1 MKYFFKRL
9 FQFIIG
15 MAFIFCAI
23 FLILSIVFYNE
34 SDPSFN
40 VVSNNR
46 VVLNKMG
53 IAGAYVG
60 DFAIKFFGL
69 VSFLIASLFIK
80 FGLNFIKNKFSRYN
94 IYLKII
100 NFLIFIIT
108 ACSINDKILKN
119 FTFTDARISGS
130 CIGFFINLLGK
141 NINGY
146 AFYSFICVFL
156 ILSTSILL
164 DLSLR
169 IWLILFI
176 KIKNLMLFILKS
188 PYLLIKKLLPK
199 RNMVQKFEEDNN
211 YKKLIEEQNAKI
223 NELQKYIYSQNKNT
237 EESKDIE
244 FEKEKV
250 SKTTT
255 DENKEKSKSFS
266 FNPFKVGT
274 NKYSLPPLNLL
285 DNHKVNDMTVL
296 SKNDLLR
303 QANDLKRVLADFK
316 VNGKVVSVKAGPIIT
331 LYEFEPSAGIK
342 SSRIVGLADDIAR
355 NMSVKS
361 TRISTIEN
369 KTTLGIEI
377 PNAKRDIISLKEII
391 ETSEYKKSNYNLPII
406 LGKNIS
412 GGPVIIDLAKAP
424 HLLIAGTTG
433 SGKSVSIN
441 TMILSLLYKFTPDEC
456 KFIMI
461 DPKRL
466 ELSVYEGIPHLLT
479 PVVTEP
485 QKAVVSLRWVVAE
498 MEDRY
503 NLMSNVGV
511 RNIFG
516 YNEKLEKAQKEGKP
530 LITKVITGYDEFG
543 EPEYE
548 SKEIETKAMPYIVVV
563 IDEMADL
570 MITAGKDIE
579 VLIQR
584 IAQMARA
591 AGIHI
596 IMATQRPS
604 VDIITGSI
612 KANFPSRISFL
623 VSSKTDSKV
632 ILGEQGAE
640 QLLGM
645 GDMLYSQNGSSITRA
660 HGPFVSDAE
669 IERVISYI
677 LSEGFKPSYVKN
689 MYEEKQDD
697 NIEIVNGNSEFGEG
711 RGDIDEKLYK
721 EAVEIV
727 RRDKKTSISYLQRV
741 LRIGYNK
748 SATLIEKMEK
758 DGILTPPNSTGK
770 RELIE

>member
-1 MKYFFKRL
+1 MKYFLKRL

-23 FLILSIVFYNE
+23 FLILSIIFYDEN
-34 SDPSFN
+34 DPSFN
-40 VVSNNR
+40 VASNNKVIVNKTG
-46 VVLNKMG
+46 VV
-53 IAGAYVG
+53 GAYVG
-60 DFAIKFFGL
+60 DFSIKFFGI
-69 VSFLIASLFIK
+69 VSFFIALLFVK
-80 FGLNFIKNKFSRYN
+80 FGFNIIKNKPCKYN

-100 NFLIFIIT
+100 NFLIFVIT
-108 ACSINDKILKN
+108 FCSINEKIFKN
-119 FTFTDARISGS
+119 IPSIDNKIGGGY
-130 CIGFFINLLGK
+130 IGFFINLLGQNVNK
-141 NINGY
+141 Y
-146 AFYSFICVFL
+146 LFFSFIYIFL
-156 ILSTSILL
+156 ILSISILL
-164 DLSLR
+164 DLNLK
-169 IWLILFI
+169 IWFTCFIKLKNLILLPI
-176 KIKNLMLFILKS
+176 KL
-188 PYLLIKKLLPK
+188 PYLVMIKLLPRRK
-199 RNMVQKFEEDNN
+199 YNKNTIQKYEENN
-211 YKKLIEEQNAKI
+211 HYKKLIEEQNAKI
-223 NELQKYIYSQNKNT
+223 NELQKYIYSQNK
-237 EESKDIE
+237 EIE
-244 FEKEKV
+244 IENAKINK
-250 SKTTT
+250 SISN
-255 DENKEKSKSFS
+255 ENKEKIFS
-266 FNPFKVGT
+266 FNPFNFGT
-274 NKYSLPPLNLL
+274 NKYSLPPINLL
-285 DNHKVNDMTVL
+285 DNHRVSDMTIL
-296 SKNDLLR
+296 SRNDLLE
-303 QANDLKRVLADFK
+303 QANGLKKVLSDFK

-377 PNAKRDIISLKEII
+377 PNAKRDIISLKEVM
-391 ETSEYKKSNYNLPII
+391 ETTEYKKSNYNLPII

-412 GGPVIIDLAKAP
+412 GDPVIIDLAKAP

-479 PVVTEP
+479 PVVTDP
-485 QKAVVSLRWVVAE
+485 QKAIVSLRWVVAE

-503 NLMSNVGV
+503 RLMSSIGV
-511 RNIFG
+511 RNISG
-516 YNEKLEKAQKEGKP
+516 YNEKLKRAKDEGKP
-530 LITKVITGYDEFG
+530 LITKVMTGYDEYG
-543 EPEYE
+543 EPKYE
-548 SKEIETKAMPYIVVV
+548 SKEIETKAMPYIVIV

-604 VDIITGSI
+604 VDIITGAI

-623 VSSKTDSKV
+623 VSSKIDSKV

-645 GDMLYSQNGSSITRA
+645 GDMLYSQNGSNITRA

-689 MYEEKQDD
+689 MYEEKQDE
-697 NIEIVNGNSEFGEG
+697 NIEIVNNNSESNYE
-711 RGDIDEKLYK
+711 RGDVDEKLYR
-721 EAVEIV
+721 EAIEIV
-727 RRDKKTSISYLQRV
+727 RRDRKTSISYLQRV

-758 DGILTPPNSTGK
+758 DGILTPPNSLGK
-770 RELIE
+770 REIIE